1 MRPISEN
8 HQREQYF
15 WDQETIVELADFLEP
30 FENPCCLC
38 TPSVGEELERRHK
51 SVTILDIDER
61 FARLAGFQRWDL
73 YRPRALNQDFDIIL
87 VDPPFFKV
95 SLSQLFRAIRMLC
108 RFDLSRKIVVTWL
121 ARRES
126 ALLGT
131 FRPFGLSSTGYHPGY
146 LTVQACARND
156 IQLYANWDINMSKET

>member
-51 SVTILDIDER
+51 SVTILEKAFLI
-61 FARLAGFQRWDL
+61 FQ
-73 YRPRALNQDFDIIL
+73 
-87 VDPPFFKV
+87 
-95 SLSQLFRAIRMLC
+95 S
-108 RFDLSRKIVVTWL
+108 
-121 ARRES
+121 
-126 ALLGT
+126 
-131 FRPFGLSSTGYHPGY
+131 
-146 LTVQACARND
+146 VQFWQ
-156 IQLYANWDINMSKET
+156 IQPLMQ